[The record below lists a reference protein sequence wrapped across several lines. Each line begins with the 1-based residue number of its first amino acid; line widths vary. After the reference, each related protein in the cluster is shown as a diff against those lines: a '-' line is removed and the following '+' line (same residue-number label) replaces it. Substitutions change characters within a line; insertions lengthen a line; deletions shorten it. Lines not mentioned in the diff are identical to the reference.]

1 MSPLMITSLVILVYM
16 LMFIIFPIM
25 TLIQCLIDDKRSG
38 GKKFLWIA
46 FILVTWPLFI
56 AGSLIFSLV
65 TYSPQWKFV
74 PLCAVILI
82 VGASAL
88 GSGYMGKQ
96 FAFAAFA
103 MGEKSIE
110 SGFDKN
116 SVPLPVQTRLR
127 DDLNVLKNEMM
138 AAPDLGDKYNAITD
152 FLPTAIKGGLTDAE
166 LKDWDYLFT
175 NRATLDEKQIMEF
188 LEARRPPEP
197 NPPKDF

>member
-1 MSPLMITSLVILVYM
+1 MSPLLIASLVILVYM

-25 TLIQCLIDDKRSG
+25 TLIQCLIDDRRSG
-38 GKKFLWIA
+38 GKKFLWIV
-46 FILVTWPLFI
+46 FILVTWPLLI
-56 AGSLIFSLV
+56 VGSLIFSLV

-74 PLCAVILI
+74 PLTAVIVI

-110 SGFDKN
+110 SGFDKE
-116 SVPLPVQTRLR
+116 SIPLPVKTRLR
-127 DDLNVLKNEMM
+127 DNLNVLKDEM
-138 AAPDLGDKYNAITD
+138 AATPDLGDKYNAITD
-152 FLPTAIKGGLTDAE
+152 FLPTAIKGGLTDTE

-175 NRATLDEKQIMEF
+175 NRATLDEAKIREF
-188 LEARRPPEP
+188 FDARRPPEP
-197 NPPKDF
+197 DQPKDH